1 MAIHE
6 SMGLTQDM
14 GITEE
19 MMACPMPR
27 VPLLGTPEDFP
38 VEIRDE
44 LQRCYESSLRTWGA
58 WPRYFQMLAH
68 APAAVEAWV
77 LLDQKLRIP
86 YVKGDPKYARI
97 QELVI
102 IKTAL
107 ITQCN
112 N

>member
-27 VPLLGTPEDFP
+27 VPLL
-38 VEIRDE
+38 
-44 LQRCYESSLRTWGA
+44 
-58 WPRYFQMLAH
+58 
-68 APAAVEAWV
+68 
-77 LLDQKLRIP
+77 DQKLRIP
-86 YVKGDPKYARI
+86 HLQEPEYARI

-102 IKTAL
+102 VKTAL
-107 ITQCN
+107 ITQCDN
-112 N
+112 